1 MFFRLFLANI
11 SRRQHQ
17 SWFDGSRN
25 TEVSKCM
32 HTYNYIHTY
41 NGTYQLYVYPY
52 YTIMLLCIIAVLNLI
67 TLTIMQI
74 CIKIYA
80 FRIIYTGYYSR

>member
-1 MFFRLFLANI
+1 MVRWIKKVN
-11 SRRQHQ
+11 
-17 SWFDGSRN
+17 
-25 TEVSKCM
+25 VC
-32 HTYNYIHTY
+32 IHTTLY
-41 NGTYQLYVYPY
+41 VHIANGTYQLYVYPY

-74 CIKIYA
+74 CIQIYA